1 MQDVRDLLRAI
12 YITEEHHDQVEGSCQ
27 WIEDRE
33 DYRTWMGAGS
43 KGKIMRIYR
52 PSIFWVQAHPGAGK
66 TVLLTHVAAQLSH
79 FQLPQASHFFH
90 FGKKSAQTLASMLRS
105 IALQMA
111 HNNAAI
117 REKLASVYA
126 VGSLFDRDHA
136 RAVWQKVFVG
146 GIFQVHKPYLHSQL
160 LKLLTLTSLGLRAR
174 AAVLGHRCAGR
185 MCQVLRTLHTI
196 EGRAMSFSSSDIHD

>member
-1 MQDVRDLLRAI
+1 MKVATTNDQTSRDQMQDVRDLLRAI

-33 DYRTWMGAGS
+33 DYRTWIGAES
-43 KGKIMRIYR
+43 KGEIMRIYR

-66 TVLLTHVAAQLSH
+66 TVLSSHVVAQLSH
-79 FQLPQASHFFH
+79 FQLPHASHFFH
-90 FGKKSAQTLASMLRS
+90 FGKKSAQTLASMLQS

-126 VGSLFDRDHA
+126 VG
-136 RAVWQKVFVG
+136 
-146 GIFQVHKPYLHSQL
+146 GIFQVHKPHLHSEL
-160 LKLLTLTSLGLRAR
+160 LKFLILTSLGLHAR
-174 AAVLGHRCAGR
+174 ATVLCHRCAGR
-185 MCQVLRTLHTI
+185 MCQVLRTVHTN
-196 EGRAMSFSSSDIHD
+196 EGHAMSFSSSDVHD